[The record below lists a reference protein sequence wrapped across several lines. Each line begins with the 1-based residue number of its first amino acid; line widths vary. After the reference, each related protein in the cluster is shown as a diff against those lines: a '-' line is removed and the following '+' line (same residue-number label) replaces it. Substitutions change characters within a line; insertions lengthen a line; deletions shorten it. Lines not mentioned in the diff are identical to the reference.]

1 MKTAGASARNN
12 KNKKVRLPHGRAFAS
27 IGVAGA
33 ILALAACGGSST
45 PGGTSGS
52 SGKGAVNGTISFAWW
67 GSQTRSEKTY
77 QIMSM
82 FQKAHPGTHISGEP
96 DGNYTEY
103 WQKLTVQAAAKNM
116 VCVPQMQN
124 TYMSQYDTR
133 GALMPLDSMVKSGA
147 INISGIPQSIIKGGR
162 GQDGNLYMIGT
173 GAATTTLVYN
183 STMAQKYGIP
193 PLTNHMTWPQYQ
205 QWLLA
210 AQKKLPK
217 GIYAANLQGGSYSM
231 LFAWV
236 RSHNQQVFVSA
247 SGGGYKLGFSKQT
260 LTGFWNWWTPLIKA
274 GAVTPAGMM
283 AEEPTTSGNDYLAQG
298 KVLAESDTSNSS
310 ADDASLAAIHGGQVQ
325 PVMYPVGPT
334 GTNGES
340 MDLSGLSISANC
352 TNVPLAAAWINYF
365 AHNAQAAAVY
375 SSDNGSV
382 TVSSYLQKQLSDPSL
397 NFAEKTSLNFMKTLY
412 TANRPVAF
420 YPAGYNAIVPL
431 LVTVYSDVAFGK
443 QSPATVANEFFSQ
456 ANNDLNS

>member
-1 MKTAGASARNN
+1 MKTTGRKASRNGKLRSSPVRIAGSIGIAGAM
-12 KNKKVRLPHGRAFAS
+12 
-27 IGVAGA
+27 
-33 ILALAACGGSST
+33 LALAACGGSST
-45 PGGTSGS
+45 PGGAGGT
-52 SGKGAVNGTISFAWW
+52 GKGAVKGTISFAWW

-82 FQKAHPGTHISGEP
+82 FQKANPGTHISGEP

-124 TYMSQYDTR
+124 TYMSQYDSR
-133 GALMPLDSMVKSGA
+133 GALMPLDDMVKSGA
-147 INISGIPQSIIKGGR
+147 INISGIPASIIKGGR
-162 GQDGNLYMIGT
+162 GQDGKLYMIGT

-183 STMAQKYGIP
+183 ATMARKYGIP
-193 PLTNHMTWPQYQ
+193 ALTDHMTWPQYQ

-210 AQKKLPK
+210 AQAKLPK
-217 GIYAANLQGGSYSM
+217 GVYAANLQGGSYSI

-236 RSHNQQVFVSA
+236 RSHDQQVFTPA

-260 LTGFWNWWTPLIKA
+260 LIDFWNWWQPLIKA

-283 AEEPTTSGNDYLAQG
+283 AEEPTTSGNDYLAQA
-298 KVLAESDTSNSS
+298 KVLAESDTSNAS
-310 ADDASLAAIHGGQVQ
+310 ADDASLAAINGGTVQ

-334 GTNGES
+334 GTSGMN

-352 TNVPLAAAWINYF
+352 DNVPTAAAWINYF

-382 TVSSYLQKQLSDPSL
+382 TVGSFLQTQLTNPKL
-397 NFAEKTSLNFMKTLY
+397 KVAEKTSLDFMKMLY
-412 TANRPVAF
+412 SANRPVSF

-431 LVTVYSDVAFGK
+431 LLNTYSSVAFGR
-443 QSPATVANEFFSQ
+443 QTPASAANQFFSE
-456 ANNDLNS
+456 ADNDLSS

>member
-1 MKTAGASARNN
+1 MMTTRMTRAWRFRRKHRPLARLAISVGTAGT
-12 KNKKVRLPHGRAFAS
+12 
-27 IGVAGA
+27 
-33 ILALAACGGSST
+33 ILVLAACAGSST
-45 PGGTSGS
+45 PGGASAANGPV
-52 SGKGAVNGTISFAWW
+52 KGTISFAWW
-67 GSQTRSEKTY
+67 GSQTRSAKTY

-82 FQKAHPGTHISGEP
+82 FEKAYPGAQISGEP

-133 GALMPLDSMVKSGA
+133 GALMPLDSLVKSGA
-147 INISGIPQSIIKGGR
+147 IKVSGIPQSIIKGGE

-183 STMAQKYGIP
+183 SAMAQKYGIP
-193 PLTNHMTWPQYQ
+193 PLGNDLTWPQYQ

-217 GIYAANLQGGSYSM
+217 GTYAADLQGGEYAIV
-231 LFAWV
+231 FAWI
-236 RSHNQQVFVSA
+236 RSHNQQVFVPS
-247 SGGGYKLGFSKQT
+247 SGGSYKLGFSTQT
-260 LTGFWNWWTPLIKA
+260 LIDFWNWWSPLLKA
-274 GAVTPAGMM
+274 GAVTPPGMM

-298 KVLAESDTSNSS
+298 KVLTEVDTSNVS
-310 ADDASLAAIHGGQVQ
+310 ADDASLAAIHEGQVQ
-325 PVMYPVGPT
+325 PVMYPLGPT
-334 GTNGES
+334 GTSGEI

-352 TNVPLAAAWINYF
+352 NNVPEAVAWINYF

-382 TVSSYLQKQLSDPSL
+382 TVSSFLQTQLSDPKLS
-397 NFAEKTSLNFMKTLY
+397 AATKTGLDFMKTLY

-420 YPAGYNAIVPL
+420 YPPGYSAIVPL
-431 LVTVYSDVAFGK
+431 LTTAYSNVAFGQ
-443 QSPATVANEFFSQ
+443 QSATAAASEFFSE
-456 ANNDLNS
+456 ANNDLSS